1 MNTGNW
7 LMERILMD
15 GGLLSAWIQIKF
27 SKVTELRVN
36 WLLLPNDNNTSLC
49 QYMALIGVI
58 CDKYLA
64 IKSGLIYYV
73 VRDYLN
79 S

>member
-27 SKVTELRVN
+27 SKVSKFRVN
-36 WLLLPNDNNTSLC
+36 WF
-49 QYMALIGVI
+49 AFA
-58 CDKYLA
+58 KW
-64 IKSGLIYYV
+64 
-73 VRDYLN
+73 
-79 S
+79 

>member
-27 SKVTELRVN
+27 SKVTEFRVN

-73 VRDYLN
+73 L
-79 S
+79 